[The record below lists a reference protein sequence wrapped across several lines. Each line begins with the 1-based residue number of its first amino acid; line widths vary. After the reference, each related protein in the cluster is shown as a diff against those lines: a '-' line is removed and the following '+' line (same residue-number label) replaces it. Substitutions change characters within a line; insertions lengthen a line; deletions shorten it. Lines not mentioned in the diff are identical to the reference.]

1 VLGWEAA
8 SPLASAYRISKYD
21 EYDNAVETIEVAS
34 EPGHYLQY
42 SDEAS
47 AGEIF
52 TYEVS
57 GVTPDG
63 RTGPPSRRIGVIAA
77 ESPITPMVDLS
88 FEDDTFLAGLAQI
101 AENALA
107 LGGSGWAELAPQ
119 PEWNPEDQLSVS
131 MWVKLDDLEGM
142 PVLICKGAWQQSG
155 YFLQIFREQLRF
167 YIAGVGTLDAGYPS
181 AGEWQHLAA
190 TYGFGEMQAYI
201 NGELVGRKR
210 VAGRP
215 RPSANP
221 LLVGRYALGE
231 DVYFVRGMLD
241 DIVIHNVCLAPEEVR
256 AIYDGSKRD

>member
-1 VLGWEAA
+1 
-8 SPLASAYRISKYD
+8 ASAYRISKYD

-77 ESPITPMVDLS
+77 ESPITPMVHLS

-131 MWVKLDDLEGM
+131 M
-142 PVLICKGAWQQSG
+142 
-155 YFLQIFREQLRF
+155 
-167 YIAGVGTLDAGYPS
+167 
-181 AGEWQHLAA
+181 
-190 TYGFGEMQAYI
+190 
-201 NGELVGRKR
+201 
-210 VAGRP
+210 
-215 RPSANP
+215 
-221 LLVGRYALGE
+221 
-231 DVYFVRGMLD
+231 
-241 DIVIHNVCLAPEEVR
+241 
-256 AIYDGSKRD
+256 